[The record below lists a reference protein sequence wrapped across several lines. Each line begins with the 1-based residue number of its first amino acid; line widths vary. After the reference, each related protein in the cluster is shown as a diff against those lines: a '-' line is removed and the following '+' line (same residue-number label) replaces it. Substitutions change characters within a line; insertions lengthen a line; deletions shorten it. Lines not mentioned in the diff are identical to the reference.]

1 MFYRIL
7 REYQNSQAILAEKLV
22 GGKLGKQQFVEQEA
36 IIIKRK
42 DECKE
47 RIIAINSHLVW
58 KKNIGHYSFWF
69 QLMCKWFFANVD
81 FVDEP
86 INVWVCR
93 FRSIIYDSIVRFLAL
108 VTTMVTMVDH
118 GNHRSNDRG
127 NDRSNHRGYYDRY
140 YNVNAWFLHLL
151 PRILPYLM
159 TIRCEM
165 NQILLRTIK
174 NHLKRHIFGEKMYYH
189 PSNDRSNHRSNHDGY
204 YDRYYD
210 SYYDQPWL
218 PS

>member
-1 MFYRIL
+1 
-7 REYQNSQAILAEKLV
+7 
-22 GGKLGKQQFVEQEA
+22 
-36 IIIKRK
+36 
-42 DECKE
+42 
-47 RIIAINSHLVW
+47 
-58 KKNIGHYSFWF
+58 
-69 QLMCKWFFANVD
+69 
-81 FVDEP
+81 
-86 INVWVCR
+86 
-93 FRSIIYDSIVRFLAL
+93 
-108 VTTMVTMVDH
+108 MVDH
-118 GNHRSNDRG
+118 GNPNHRSNDRG

-189 PSNDRSNHRSNHDGY
+189 PSNDRSNHDGY

-210 SYYDQPWL
+210 GYYDQPWL